1 MQGWSPLMCA
11 LAKGHA
17 HVAQE
22 LLKHNANPNAVTEE
36 VGRVLLCAV
45 CMLCHAVPRCEYA
58 AACCA
63 VLMLCCTVVSH
74 AVSEH
79 AACAGMDTYAGCLQQ
94 WGHWCA
100 ERDACQ
106 RWQN

>member
-1 MQGWSPLMCA
+1 MQGWSLLMCA

-22 LLKHNANPNAVTEE
+22 LLQHNANPNAVTGE
-36 VGRVLLCAV
+36 VGRVLCCSVLCCV
-45 CMLCHAVPRCEYA
+45 YAVP
-58 AACCA
+58 CCA
-63 VLMLCCTVVSH
+63 MLMLCCTVVSH

-94 WGHWCA
+94 WAHW
-100 ERDACQ
+100 
-106 RWQN
+106 